1 MVSFALH
8 DGMNRFVFGG
18 DTAAAGLD
26 LGRVAG
32 STKKRVRFRLGPVP
46 FVQGKYWVTLGVHSR
61 DHGRTYHVQD
71 QRYAFEVQELGDA
84 RGQVFVPVAVE
95 VQDL

>member
-1 MVSFALH
+1 
-8 DGMNRFVFGG
+8 
-18 DTAAAGLD
+18 
-26 LGRVAG
+26 
-32 STKKRVRFRLGPVP
+32 
-46 FVQGKYWVTLGVHSR
+46 VQGKYWVTLGVHSR